1 MFVVVFSGHAAQVGK
16 RASPRDG
23 GHRGQAGVYKQGKQ
37 GYPWN
42 LHHPWCPG
50 RSGGPGEVNV
60 MLFLSQRD
68 LA

>member
-37 GYPWN
+37 GYP
-42 LHHPWCPG
+42 LESPSPLVPWTFW
-50 RSGGPGEVNV
+50 RSWG
-60 MLFLSQRD
+60 S
-68 LA
+68 